1 MVALFL
7 GGTAIGFAWGA
18 SRRRSP
24 TPSRP
29 QERTTERAPDGAFD
43 RLIRALPLG
52 VVMLDR
58 GARVVVAN
66 RAAASVFGFDPVR
79 AVGLH
84 VIQIIPNVELERRV
98 DEALDGEASLA
109 ALIVA
114 GKTGNRTYAV
124 SAYPLDDGDDTI
136 VGALVL
142 ADDQTEFLALERAR
156 QDFLSNV
163 SHELRTPLSSIKL
176 MLETV
181 VASPGRE
188 TAELFLPQA
197 LAQVDRLVAL
207 VMQLLDQARVQ
218 SGQLSL
224 HLKDVDLEEA
234 LRPIVASFEPQAV
247 GKGVSLE
254 LQPSRLIRLHA
265 DPDRLAQVFVNLIDN
280 ALRHTPTGGA
290 VRVEA
295 DADENDAVVRISD
308 NGMGIPFKDLPHVFE
323 RFYVVDRS
331 RARDISGAG
340 LGLSIVKQI
349 IDAHGG
355 SVSVESMLGN
365 GATFTVRL
373 PIARLNLS

>member
-7 GGTAIGFAWGA
+7 GGIALGFAWGV

-24 TPSRP
+24 TPARP
-29 QERTTERAPDGAFD
+29 QERVTERAPDGAFD

-58 GARVVVAN
+58 GARVMVAN
-66 RAAASVFGFDPVR
+66 RAAGTVFGFDPVR

-84 VIQIIPNVELERRV
+84 LIQIIPNVELERRV
-98 DEALDGEASLA
+98 DEALEGEASLA

-124 SAYPLDDGDDTI
+124 SAYPLDDGDTI
-136 VGALVL
+136 AGALVL

-181 VASPGRE
+181 VAAPGRE
-188 TAELFLPQA
+188 TADLFLPQA

-254 LQPSRLIRLHA
+254 LQPSRLVRLQA

-280 ALRHTPTGGA
+280 ALRHTPTGGT

-308 NGMGIPFKDLPHVFE
+308 DGMGIPFKDLPHVFE